1 MSDSDSDISIGDI
14 PVITAGKIG
23 GGGKGKGKAKSGK
36 AVGKGGGGGGSRG
49 EGGFERLVREAA
61 WYGWLGCGGGGVC

>member
-14 PVITAGKIG
+14 PVIAAGKIG

-36 AVGKGGGGGGSRG
+36 TVGKGGGGGGSS
-49 EGGFERLVREAA
+49 GGSEFDRLVREAA
-61 WYGWLGCGGGGVC
+61 SYV